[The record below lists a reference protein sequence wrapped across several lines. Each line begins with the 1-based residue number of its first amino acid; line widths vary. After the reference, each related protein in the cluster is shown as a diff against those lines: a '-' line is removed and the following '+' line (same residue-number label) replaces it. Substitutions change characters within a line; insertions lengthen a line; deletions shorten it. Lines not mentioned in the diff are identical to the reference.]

1 MKADPV
7 YIEVE
12 IKTTIWQQPLQ
23 LQMPVLFD
31 PLIALVEIYLRGIL
45 THVHRDHVEWGSYG
59 LVGCS

>member
-45 THVHRDHVEWGSYG
+45 THVHRDHVE
-59 LVGCS
+59 